1 MQSQKYADNLYSYYV
16 IASPTIFVL
25 DANRK
30 IVANRVDVDKMVD
43 FLAHLDSE
51 KEKK

>member
-1 MQSQKYADNLYSYYV
+1 M
-16 IASPTIFVL
+16 